1 METIYHPQSTIY
13 KNLSSN
19 VMNRRTLFI
28 FVLAFIALAAR
39 PAHAQ
44 QVAVRADTLYPMT
57 GDGPITNGVVL
68 VEGRTIEAVGPAAQV
83 DVPDDYRTL
92 EASVV
97 TPGIVDARATVG
109 FTGLRNVDAAN
120 DVRDPSGPI
129 QPELRAFDAY
139 NWRESLVEFVQNL
152 GVTTVNTGHAPG
164 ALMSGQTMIVKT
176 GQPLDEA
183 IVDST
188 AMVAMT
194 LGPSV
199 GENYQSPGTRAKSMA
214 MMRQTLLEAQR
225 YREQRQ
231 NAESS
236 GDDSERPARKLRMEV
251 LADVLAG
258 EVPALITAHRASE
271 IQSALRLAE
280 EFDFELVLSG
290 ASEAYLLT
298 DEIEAA
304 GVPVILHPTMIRPGG
319 AAGHAAFTTAN
330 KLTEAGIPVAIQ
342 SGYEPYVP
350 KTRVALFEAAVAAG
364 QSELSRREALRTV
377 TIDAARILG
386 ISAHVGSLEEGKH
399 ADLALFEGDPLQ
411 YTTQTCG
418 VLIEG
423 EVVSDECQ

>member
-1 METIYHPQSTIY
+1 M
-13 KNLSSN
+13 KKC
-19 VMNRRTLFI
+19 FA
-28 FVLAFIALAAR
+28 VLAFLSLVLLAPPSGAS
-39 PAHAQ
+39 AQ
-44 QVAVRADTLYPMT
+44 QVAVRADTLYPMA
-57 GDGPITNGVVL
+57 GDGPITNGIVL

-92 EASVV
+92 EATVV

-120 DVRDPSGPI
+120 DVRDSSGPV

-214 MMRQTLLEAQR
+214 MMRQTLLEVQR

-231 NAESS
+231 NAESA
-236 GDDSERPARKLRMEV
+236 ERPARELRMEV

-290 ASEAYLLT
+290 ASEAYLLI

-319 AAGHAAFTTAN
+319 AAEHAAFTTAN